1 MAGSWKE
8 QRGDIHQNDIVSVL
22 LQQSY
27 MCEGSSM
34 QIVVSVIL
42 ELCGGIAAVMVRCLG
57 ACIVL

>member
-42 ELCGGIAAVMVRCLG
+42 ELCGDILVVMV
-57 ACIVL
+57 